1 MQLFFYPLY
10 APHYSSKDTNKKLA
24 NAKKVCY
31 ITCIQ
36 KCIQEILRMQFIR
49 IGEKVISKE
58 KLNREIN
65 KILELRT
72 KGVTQEGVARK
83 LGVERTFVSRLE
95 SLGEIR
101 KGKKIALIGFPIK
114 NKEEL
119 TSLAKELGIEY
130 VLLLTQEER
139 FDFIEKKGKNELF
152 NEIVEIIVNL
162 ADFDLIIF
170 MGSDMRVPIVEKIFS
185 VQVIGII
192 IGHSPIKESKY
203 VNPEKIIEIVKEVK
217 N

>member
-1 MQLFFYPLY
+1 
-10 APHYSSKDTNKKLA
+10 
-24 NAKKVCY
+24 
-31 ITCIQ
+31 
-36 KCIQEILRMQFIR
+36 MQFIR
-49 IGEKVISKE
+49 IGGKIISKE

-72 KGVTQEGVARK
+72 KGLTQEGVARK

-101 KGKKIALIGFPIK
+101 KGKKIALVGFPIK

-119 TSLAKELGIEY
+119 TLLAEKLGIEY

-139 FDFIEKKGKNELF
+139 FEFVKKKGKNELF
-152 NEIVEIIVNL
+152 DEIMKIIVNL

-170 MGSDMRVPIVEKIFS
+170 IGSDARVPVVEKIFS
-185 VQVIGII
+185 VQVIGMI

-203 VNPEKIIEIVKEVK
+203 VNPEKIIEIVKQVK
-217 N
+217 S

>member
-1 MQLFFYPLY
+1 
-10 APHYSSKDTNKKLA
+10 
-24 NAKKVCY
+24 
-31 ITCIQ
+31 
-36 KCIQEILRMQFIR
+36 MQFIR

-58 KLNREIN
+58 KLNKEIN

-119 TSLAKELGIEY
+119 TRLAEELGIEY
-130 VLLLTQEER
+130 VLLFTQKER
-139 FDFIEKKGKNELF
+139 FEFIEKKTKSELF
-152 NEIVEIIVNL
+152 NEIVKIIVDL

-170 MGSDMRVPIVEKIFS
+170 MGSDMRVPVVEKIFS
-185 VQVIGII
+185 VQVIGIV

-203 VNPEKIIEIVKEVK
+203 VHPDKIIEIVKQVK

>member
-1 MQLFFYPLY
+1 
-10 APHYSSKDTNKKLA
+10 
-24 NAKKVCY
+24 
-31 ITCIQ
+31 
-36 KCIQEILRMQFIR
+36 MQFIR

-58 KLNREIN
+58 KLNKEIN

-119 TSLAKELGIEY
+119 SLLAENLGIEY

-139 FDFIEKKGKNELF
+139 FEFVKKKGKNELF
-152 NEIVEIIVNL
+152 NEIMEVIVNL

-170 MGSDMRVPIVEKIFS
+170 VGSDMRVPLIEKIFS

-203 VNPEKIIEIVKEVK
+203 VNPEKITEIIKQVKS
-217 N
+217 

>member
-1 MQLFFYPLY
+1 
-10 APHYSSKDTNKKLA
+10 
-24 NAKKVCY
+24 
-31 ITCIQ
+31 
-36 KCIQEILRMQFIR
+36 MQFIR
-49 IGEKVISKE
+49 IGEKIISKE

-72 KGVTQEGVARK
+72 KGATQEGVARK

-101 KGKKIALIGFPIK
+101 KGKKIALVGFPIK
-114 NKEEL
+114 NKEEPTL
-119 TSLAKELGIEY
+119 LAEKLGIEY

-139 FDFIEKKGKNELF
+139 FEFVKKKGKNELF
-152 NEIVEIIVNL
+152 DEIMKIIVNL

-170 MGSDMRVPIVEKIFS
+170 IGSDARVPVVEKIFS
-185 VQVIGII
+185 VQVIGMI

-203 VNPEKIIEIVKEVK
+203 VNPEKIIEIVKQVK
-217 N
+217 S

>member
-1 MQLFFYPLY
+1 LL
-10 APHYSSKDTNKKLA
+10 
-24 NAKKVCY
+24 
-31 ITCIQ
+31 
-36 KCIQEILRMQFIR
+36 LRKIYVIFTVYKNVYRGICEMQFIR
-49 IGEKVISKE
+49 MGEKVLSKE

-65 KILELRT
+65 KILELRA

-83 LGVERTFVSRLE
+83 LGIERTFVSRLE

-101 KGKKIALIGFPIK
+101 RGRKIALIGFPIQ

-119 TSLAKELGIEY
+119 TRLAEELGIEY
-130 VLLLTQEER
+130 VLLFTQKER
-139 FDFIEKKGKNELF
+139 FEFIKGKGKSELF
-152 NEIVEIIVNL
+152 NEIMEIIVNL

-185 VQVIGII
+185 VQVIGIV
-192 IGHSPIKESKY
+192 IGHSPIHESKY
-203 VNPEKIIEIVKEVK
+203 VNPEEIIEIVKQAK

>member
-1 MQLFFYPLY
+1 
-10 APHYSSKDTNKKLA
+10 
-24 NAKKVCY
+24 
-31 ITCIQ
+31 
-36 KCIQEILRMQFIR
+36 MQFIR

-65 KILELRT
+65 KILELRA

-83 LGVERTFVSRLE
+83 LGIERTFVSRLE

-101 KGKKIALIGFPIK
+101 RGQKIALIGFPIQ

-119 TSLAKELGIEY
+119 TRLAEELGIEY
-130 VLLLTQEER
+130 VLLFTQKER
-139 FDFIEKKGKNELF
+139 FEFIKRKGKSELF
-152 NEIVEIIVNL
+152 NEIMEIIVNL

-185 VQVIGII
+185 VQVIGIV
-192 IGHSPIKESKY
+192 IGHSPINESKY
-203 VNPEKIIEIVKEVK
+203 VNPEEIIEIVKQAK

>member
-1 MQLFFYPLY
+1 ML
-10 APHYSSKDTNKKLA
+10 
-24 NAKKVCY
+24 Y
-31 ITCIQ
+31 ITVYKNVYRGIC
-36 KCIQEILRMQFIR
+36 EMQFIR

-58 KLNREIN
+58 KLNKEIN
-65 KILELRT
+65 KILEWRA

-83 LGVERTFVSRLE
+83 LGIERTFVSRLE

-101 KGKKIALIGFPIK
+101 RGQRIALIGFPIK

-119 TSLAKELGIEY
+119 TRLAEELGIEY
-130 VLLLTQEER
+130 VLLFTQKER
-139 FDFIEKKGKNELF
+139 FEFIKRKGKSELF
-152 NEIVEIIVNL
+152 NEIMEIIVNL

-170 MGSDMRVPIVEKIFS
+170 MGSDMRVPLVEKIFS
-185 VQVIGII
+185 VQVIGIV

-203 VNPEKIIEIVKEVK
+203 VDPKEIIEIVKQAK

>member
-1 MQLFFYPLY
+1 
-10 APHYSSKDTNKKLA
+10 
-24 NAKKVCY
+24 
-31 ITCIQ
+31 
-36 KCIQEILRMQFIR
+36 MQFIR

-58 KLNREIN
+58 KLNREIS

>member
-1 MQLFFYPLY
+1 MIYFVYTKLY
-10 APHYSSKDTNKKLA
+10 TGE
-24 NAKKVCY
+24 Y
-31 ITCIQ
+31 I
-36 KCIQEILRMQFIR
+36 EMQFIR

-58 KLNREIN
+58 KLNKEIN

-119 TSLAKELGIEY
+119 TRLAKKLGIEY
-130 VLLLTQEER
+130 VLLLTQKER
-139 FDFIEKKGKNELF
+139 FDFIRKKTKSELF
-152 NEIVEIIVNL
+152 NEVMEIIVNL

-170 MGSDMRVPIVEKIFS
+170 MGSNMRVPVVEKIFS
-185 VQVIGII
+185 VQWLGKVLGI
-192 IGHSPIKESKY
+192 SPIKKG
-203 VNPEKIIEIVKEVK
+203 K
-217 N
+217 

>member
-1 MQLFFYPLY
+1 M
-10 APHYSSKDTNKKLA
+10 
-24 NAKKVCY
+24 
-31 ITCIQ
+31 CIQ
-36 KCIQEILRMQFIR
+36 KCIQEILGMQFIR

-152 NEIVEIIVNL
+152 NEIVEVIVNL

-203 VNPEKIIEIVKEVK
+203 VNPEKIVEIVKEVK

>member
-1 MQLFFYPLY
+1 
-10 APHYSSKDTNKKLA
+10 
-24 NAKKVCY
+24 
-31 ITCIQ
+31 
-36 KCIQEILRMQFIR
+36 MQFIR

-170 MGSDMRVPIVEKIFS
+170 MGSDMRVLIVEKIFS

>member
-1 MQLFFYPLY
+1 
-10 APHYSSKDTNKKLA
+10 
-24 NAKKVCY
+24 
-31 ITCIQ
+31 
-36 KCIQEILRMQFIR
+36 MQFIR
-49 IGEKVISKE
+49 IGEKIISKE

-72 KGVTQEGVARK
+72 KGATQEGVARK
-83 LGVERTFVSRLE
+83 LGIERTFISRLE
-95 SLGEIR
+95 SLGEVR
-101 KGKKIALIGFPIK
+101 KGSKIALIGFPIK

-119 TSLAKELGIEY
+119 INLAEEWGIEY
-130 VLLLTQEER
+130 VLLLTQKER
-139 FDFIEKKGKNELF
+139 FEFIEKKSKSELF
-152 NEIVEIIVNL
+152 NEVLEIIVNL

-185 VQVIGII
+185 VQVVGII

-203 VNPEKIIEIVKEVK
+203 VNPEKIIEIIKQVK

>member
-1 MQLFFYPLY
+1 MIYFVYTKLY
-10 APHYSSKDTNKKLA
+10 TGE
-24 NAKKVCY
+24 Y
-31 ITCIQ
+31 I
-36 KCIQEILRMQFIR
+36 EMHFIR

-58 KLNREIN
+58 KLNKEIN

-72 KGVTQEGVARK
+72 KGMTQEGVARK

-119 TSLAKELGIEY
+119 TSLAKELGIEH
-130 VLLLTQEER
+130 VLLLTQKER
-139 FDFIEKKGKNELF
+139 FDFIKKKTKSELF
-152 NEIVEIIVNL
+152 NEVMEIIVNL

-170 MGSDMRVPIVEKIFS
+170 MGSDMRVPVVEKIFS
-185 VQVIGII
+185 VQVIGIV

-203 VNPEKIIEIVKEVK
+203 VNPEKIIEIVKKIK

>member
-1 MQLFFYPLY
+1 M
-10 APHYSSKDTNKKLA
+10 
-24 NAKKVCY
+24 CY
-31 ITCIQ
+31 TTCIQ

-203 VNPEKIIEIVKEVK
+203 VNPEMIIEIVKEVK

>member
-1 MQLFFYPLY
+1 MLTVYKNVY
-10 APHYSSKDTNKKLA
+10 RGI
-24 NAKKVCY
+24 C
-31 ITCIQ
+31 
-36 KCIQEILRMQFIR
+36 EMQFIR

-65 KILELRT
+65 KILELRA

-83 LGVERTFVSRLE
+83 LGIERTFVSRLE

-101 KGKKIALIGFPIK
+101 RGQRIALIGFPIQ

-119 TSLAKELGIEY
+119 TRLAEELGIEY
-130 VLLLTQEER
+130 VLLFTQKER
-139 FDFIEKKGKNELF
+139 FEFIKRKGKSELF
-152 NEIVEIIVNL
+152 NEIMEIIVNL

-185 VQVIGII
+185 VQVIGIV

-203 VNPEKIIEIVKEVK
+203 VNPKEIIEIVKQTK

>member
-1 MQLFFYPLY
+1 MLTVYKNVY
-10 APHYSSKDTNKKLA
+10 RGI
-24 NAKKVCY
+24 C
-31 ITCIQ
+31 
-36 KCIQEILRMQFIR
+36 EMQFIR

-65 KILELRT
+65 KILELRA

-83 LGVERTFVSRLE
+83 LGIERTFVSRLE

-101 KGKKIALIGFPIK
+101 RGQRIALVGFPIK

-119 TSLAKELGIEY
+119 TRLAEELGIEY
-130 VLLLTQEER
+130 VLLFTQKER
-139 FDFIEKKGKNELF
+139 FEFIKRKGKSELF
-152 NEIVEIIVNL
+152 NEIMEIIVNL

-185 VQVIGII
+185 VQVIGIV
-192 IGHSPIKESKY
+192 IGHSPINESKY
-203 VNPEKIIEIVKEVK
+203 VNPKEIIEIVKQAK

>member
-1 MQLFFYPLY
+1 MIGEKSC
-10 APHYSSKDTNKKLA
+10 A
-24 NAKKVCY
+24 
-31 ITCIQ
+31 
-36 KCIQEILRMQFIR
+36 ILRVYKNVYRSIYRMQFIR
-49 IGEKVISKE
+49 IGEKIISKE

-72 KGVTQEGVARK
+72 KGLTQEGVARK

-101 KGKKIALIGFPIK
+101 KGKKIALVGFPIK

-119 TSLAKELGIEY
+119 TLLAEKLGIEY

-139 FDFIEKKGKNELF
+139 FEFVKKKGKNELF
-152 NEIVEIIVNL
+152 DEIMKIIVNL

-170 MGSDMRVPIVEKIFS
+170 IGSDARVPVVEKIFS
-185 VQVIGII
+185 VQVIGMI

-203 VNPEKIIEIVKEVK
+203 VNPEKIIEIVKQVK
-217 N
+217 S

>member
-1 MQLFFYPLY
+1 MYRGI
-10 APHYSSKDTNKKLA
+10 
-24 NAKKVCY
+24 C
-31 ITCIQ
+31 
-36 KCIQEILRMQFIR
+36 EMQFIR

-65 KILELRT
+65 KILEFRA
-72 KGVTQEGVARK
+72 KGITQEGVARK
-83 LGVERTFVSRLE
+83 LGIERTFVSRLE

-101 KGKKIALIGFPIK
+101 RGQRIALIGFPIK

-119 TSLAKELGIEY
+119 THLAEELGIEY
-130 VLLLTQEER
+130 VLLFTQKER
-139 FDFIEKKGKNELF
+139 FEFIKRKRKSELF
-152 NEIVEIIVNL
+152 NEIMEIIVNL

-185 VQVIGII
+185 VQVIGIV
-192 IGHSPIKESKY
+192 IGHSPINESKY
-203 VNPEKIIEIVKEVK
+203 VNPKEIIEIVKQAK

>member
-1 MQLFFYPLY
+1 
-10 APHYSSKDTNKKLA
+10 
-24 NAKKVCY
+24 
-31 ITCIQ
+31 
-36 KCIQEILRMQFIR
+36 MQFIR

-58 KLNREIN
+58 KIVNEVN

-83 LGVERTFVSRLE
+83 LGIERTFISRLE

-101 KGKKIALIGFPIK
+101 KGKRIALIGFPVK

-119 TSLAKELGIEY
+119 TKLAEKIGIEY
-130 VLLLTQEER
+130 VLLFTQKER
-139 FDFIEKKGKNELF
+139 FEFIKEKTKEELF
-152 NEIVEIIVNL
+152 NEIMEIIVTL
-162 ADFDLIIF
+162 SDFDLIIF
-170 MGSDMRVPIVEKIFS
+170 LGSDMRVPIVEKIFS

-192 IGHSPIKESKY
+192 IGHSPIKESQY
-203 VNPEKIIEIVKEVK
+203 VNPKEIMEIVKQVK

>member
-1 MQLFFYPLY
+1 M
-10 APHYSSKDTNKKLA
+10 
-24 NAKKVCY
+24 CY
-31 ITCIQ
+31 TTCIQ

-170 MGSDMRVPIVEKIFS
+170 MGSDIRVPIVEKMFS

>member
-1 MQLFFYPLY
+1 
-10 APHYSSKDTNKKLA
+10 
-24 NAKKVCY
+24 
-31 ITCIQ
+31 
-36 KCIQEILRMQFIR
+36 MQFIR

-58 KLNREIN
+58 KLNKEIN

-101 KGKKIALIGFPIK
+101 KGKKIALIGFPVK

-119 TSLAKELGIEY
+119 THLAEELGIEF
-130 VLLLTQEER
+130 VLLFTQEER
-139 FDFIEKKGKNELF
+139 FEFINKKTKNKLF
-152 NEIVEIIVNL
+152 NEVMEIIVNL

-170 MGSDMRVPIVEKIFS
+170 VGSDMRVPIVEKIFS

-203 VNPEKIIEIVKEVK
+203 VNPEKIMEIVKRVK

>member
-1 MQLFFYPLY
+1 MPLRKIY
-10 APHYSSKDTNKKLA
+10 
-24 NAKKVCY
+24 V
-31 ITCIQ
+31 
-36 KCIQEILRMQFIR
+36 ILPVYKNVYRGICEMQFIR

-58 KLNREIN
+58 KLNRELN
-65 KILELRT
+65 KILELRA

-83 LGVERTFVSRLE
+83 LGIERTFVSRLE

-101 KGKKIALIGFPIK
+101 RGQKIALIGFPIQ

-119 TSLAKELGIEY
+119 TRLAEELGIEY
-130 VLLLTQEER
+130 VLLFTQKER
-139 FDFIEKKGKNELF
+139 FEFIKRKGKSELF
-152 NEIVEIIVNL
+152 NEIMEIIVNL

-185 VQVIGII
+185 VQVIGIV

-203 VNPEKIIEIVKEVK
+203 VNPKEIIEIVKQAK